1 MPRCSFLLFAL
12 CGVLL
17 SCAGTHTQNDRYR
30 RLENSSYQTARPAN
44 HLQRAYHVASTP
56 ISRSV
61 FPPNLPPA
69 RAESLIVIDAN
80 TGETLAQKYADTR
93 RAVASTQK
101 LLTALVVL
109 DHGNINRRV
118 VIQPEDTRVEPSKL
132 YLKAGDVY
140 SRRQLLKGILIKS
153 ANDAAMALARD
164 TAGSVP
170 AFAQLMN
177 RKARQLGAFH
187 SNFINPHGLTASGQ
201 YSTARDIARIAYV
214 ASKNPFIRQTVDQ
227 ETYTFHTP
235 RGPKHLKN
243 TNKLLTRMGACTG
256 MKTGYTRASGRCLV
270 TSASLGRR
278 RVILVQLGSET
289 KYIFDDAERL
299 MIWGS
304 GQRGLRRGSFAV
316 APLTH

>member
-1 MPRCSFLLFAL
+1 MPS
-12 CGVLL
+12 
-17 SCAGTHTQNDRYR
+17 
-30 RLENSSYQTARPAN
+30 
-44 HLQRAYHVASTP
+44 
-56 ISRSV
+56 
-61 FPPNLPPA
+61 A
-69 RAESLIVIDAN
+69 RAESLIIIDAN
-80 TGETLAQKYADTR
+80 TGETLAQKNADIR

-109 DHGNINRRV
+109 DHGSINRQV

-140 SRRQLLKGILIKS
+140 TRQELLKAILIKS
-153 ANDAAMALARD
+153 ANDAALALARD

-177 RKARQLGAFH
+177 RKAHQLGARH
-187 SNFINPHGLTASGQ
+187 SNFINPHGLTSSGQ
-201 YSTARDIARIAYV
+201 YSTARDVARIAYV
-214 ASKNPFIRQTVDQ
+214 ASRNRFIRQTVDQ
-227 ETYTFHTP
+227 ETYTFNTP

-278 RVILVQLGSET
+278 QVILVQLGSET

-299 MIWGS
+299 MIWS
-304 GQRGLRRGSFAV
+304 NNQRSRSRGSFAY
-316 APLTH
+316 APLNHGAL

>member
-1 MPRCSFLLFAL
+1 MHRNFLLLSML

-17 SCAGTHTQNDRYR
+17 SCAGTSTQNSRYR
-30 RLENSSYQTARPAN
+30 RLENSSYQAASPASQQ
-44 HLQRAYHVASTP
+44 QRAYHIASTP

-69 RAESLIVIDAN
+69 RAESLIIIDAS
-80 TGETLAQKYADTR
+80 TGETLAQKNADTR

-101 LLTALVVL
+101 LLTVLVVL
-109 DHGNINRRV
+109 DHGNINRNV

-140 SRRQLLKGILIKS
+140 PRRQLLKGILIKS

-177 RKARQLGAFH
+177 QKARQLGAVH
-187 SNFINPHGLTASGQ
+187 SNFVNPHGLTRSGQ
-201 YSTARDIARIAYV
+201 YSTARDMARIAYV
-214 ASKNPFIRQTVDQ
+214 ASKNSFIRQTVDQ
-227 ETYTFHTP
+227 ETYTFNTP
-235 RGPKHLKN
+235 RGPKRLKN

-299 MIWGS
+299 MIWSS
-304 GQRGLRRGSFAV
+304 GQRSPRHGSLAL